1 MRVFLRLK
9 YLFLVRYSFAFFL
22 VEHALLGRITLLG
35 GWEIHFSIM
44 LEFFFSV

>member
-35 GWEIHFSIM
+35 VGNS
-44 LEFFFSV
+44 FFNHA